1 MRPRRNQHLKKKNYA
16 PIEDPATAFE
26 SGVKLG
32 EIVNALYDI
41 PMPKLNQNPRMRP
54 QQARQPARPPAA
66 RLPVEAALVGA
77 DGPCARVQADNIAL
91 VFKMVE
97 GERRCRRRC
106 GLFP

>member
-1 MRPRRNQHLKKKNYA
+1 MTRRAARRNQHLKKKNYT

-54 QQARQPARPPAA
+54 QQARPPALPPARLLPACLA
-66 RLPVEAALVGA
+66 CPTETALVGA
-77 DGPCARVQADNIAL
+77 DTARAASTGGQHCVGVQD
-91 VFKMVE
+91 
-97 GERRCRRRC
+97 G
-106 GLFP
+106 GG